1 MPVVDWAG
9 LGLNRSRLRRIPF
22 PESPR
27 EPDMIRTRLALCLLL
42 AAATPAFADGQDIDK
57 VNGSISI
64 DAARQAGDLDTVNGS
79 IRIGANATTGDAS
92 TVNGSIQ
99 LADGA
104 HTGALETV
112 NGSIRAGSGM
122 VVDGGVETVNGSI
135 FFDRGSRIAKGVS
148 TVNGAIGLVDTDLG
162 GGIDTVNGD
171 ITVGIG
177 SHVKGGIKVEKP
189 NNNFLGIRIGKSRPP
204 RIIIGPNA
212 VVEGPLVFEREVK
225 LYVHSTAKTGPITGA
240 TAIRFDTPTAPQD

>member
-1 MPVVDWAG
+1 
-9 LGLNRSRLRRIPF
+9 
-22 PESPR
+22 
-27 EPDMIRTRLALCLLL
+27 MIRTRLALCLLL
-42 AAATPAFADGQDIDK
+42 AAATPAFAADGDIDK
-57 VNGSISI
+57 VNGSITI
-64 DAARQAGDLDTVNGS
+64 DAAQQAGDLDTVNGS
-79 IRIGANATTGDAS
+79 IRIGANARTGDAS

-112 NGSIRAGSGM
+112 NGSIRAGTGL

-135 FFDRGSRIAKGVS
+135 FIDRNGHVSKGVS
-148 TVNGAIGLVDTDLG
+148 TVNGAIGLVSTELG

-189 NNNFLGIRIGKSRPP
+189 TNNWFGIRIGKPKPP

-212 VVEGPLVFEREVK
+212 VVDGPLVFEREVK
-225 LYVHSTAKTGPITGA
+225 LYVHASAKTGPITGA
-240 TAIRFDTPTAPQD
+240 TAVRYDAPTAPRD

>member
-1 MPVVDWAG
+1 
-9 LGLNRSRLRRIPF
+9 
-22 PESPR
+22 
-27 EPDMIRTRLALCLLL
+27 MIRTRLALCLLL
-42 AAATPAFADGQDIDK
+42 AAATPAFASDGDIDK

-64 DAARQAGDLDTVNGS
+64 DATQQAGDLDTVNGS
-79 IRIGANATTGDAS
+79 IRIGAKATTGDAS

-112 NGSIRAGSGM
+112 NGSIRGGTGL
-122 VVDGGVETVNGSI
+122 VVDGSVETVNGSI
-135 FFDRGSRIAKGVS
+135 FINRNGRVSKGVS
-148 TVNGAIGLVDTDLG
+148 TVNGAIGLVSTELG
-162 GGIDTVNGD
+162 EGIDTVNGD

-189 NNNFLGIRIGKSRPP
+189 NNNWFGIHMNKPKPP

-212 VVEGPLVFEREVK
+212 VVDGPLVFEREVV
-225 LYVHSTAKTGPITGA
+225 LYVHASARTGAITGA
-240 TAIRFDTPTAPQD
+240 TARRYDGDRPPQD